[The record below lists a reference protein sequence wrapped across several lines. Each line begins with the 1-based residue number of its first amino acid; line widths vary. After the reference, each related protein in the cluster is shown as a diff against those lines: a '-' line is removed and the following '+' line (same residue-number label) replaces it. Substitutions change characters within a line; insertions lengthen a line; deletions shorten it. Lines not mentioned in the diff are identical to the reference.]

1 MFRTTRTRVS
11 LVRSLVLGTAST
23 ATMATLAASTALI
36 ACANENQPEYWIEK
50 LPDAAWKARAIK
62 RLGTFYED
70 ALTKNN
76 KDENAPE
83 VKALVDKLATP
94 MTNIYVN
101 DYESL
106 DEATREDLIRQL
118 AGFRDART
126 EPALKKALEEFGKKG
141 RGGKDLKWASRA
153 VRDMK
158 LKSVAP
164 DVLASFKKMKPS
176 TKDGAY
182 YRDFNEALVA
192 VADPAWAPELV
203 EILNQDFPMLD
214 PTKKD
219 PNAVNDYKDAL
230 YQTVTAVQLLGEAKS
245 AAAVEPLIKI
255 VLDPVR
261 VDAGNEALLALTKI
275 GKPAAELAV
284 QLLEGKLP
292 ALQEFQK
299 KQIQKKGNLQAPPA
313 GDLHLAPAS
322 MILGAIGRPEGVAPL
337 TKAIADAKEDGD
349 KAQFLS
355 ALAMMPHTKEVLAT
369 FTEGFKDLPEDA
381 SAAGGNA
388 LQTLAEPAALTFD
401 SSLVPTLLERA
412 AELAKQKD
420 ANAGIVPAS
429 TLLLSAIK
437 LMDASQVGKVTAA
450 VKKVSS
456 AANKEPAVQMFF
468 KSVVDALENATAV
481 TQKCGTDAEC
491 FLNAAKDPANQTQ
504 KTQMVA
510 MKAVFSFA
518 QLKGADSVKALV
530 DAMPSFEEGAIRYTA
545 AQAIDHHSPK
555 GNDEAA
561 QALEAIVEKRK
572 DSPDKAK
579 VAADK
584 PLRDV
589 SYRLRAR
596 AQ

>member
-23 ATMATLAASTALI
+23 ATLAAFAASTVLV
-36 ACANENQPEYWIEK
+36 ACANENEPEYWIEK
-50 LPDAAWKARAIK
+50 LPDPAWKARSIK
-62 RLGTFYED
+62 RLGQFYED
-70 ALTKNN
+70 GLSKAN

-83 VKALVDKLATP
+83 VKALVEKLVGP
-94 MTNIYVN
+94 MTNIYVA
-101 DYESL
+101 DYDNL
-106 DEATREDLIRQL
+106 DENTREDLMRQL
-118 AGFRDART
+118 AGFRDPRT

-141 RGGKDLKWASRA
+141 RGGKDVKWASRA

-182 YRDFNEALVA
+182 YRDFNEALVV
-192 VADPAWAPELV
+192 VADPAWGPELV

-230 YQTVTAVQLLGEAKS
+230 YQTVTAVQLLGDAKV

-275 GKPAAELAV
+275 GKPAAEMAV

-292 ALQEFQK
+292 ALQEYQK
-299 KQIQKKGNLQAPPA
+299 KQIQKKNNLQAPPA
-313 GDLHLAPAS
+313 GDLHLAPAA

-349 KAQFLS
+349 KAQFL
-355 ALAMMPHTKEVLAT
+355 ATLAMMPHTKEVLNT

-381 SAAGGNA
+381 SGPGGNV

-401 SSLVPTLLERA
+401 SSFVPTLLERA
-412 AELAKQKD
+412 SVLAKEKD

-437 LMDASQVGKVTAA
+437 LMDASQVGKVSAA
-450 VKKVSS
+450 VKKAAA

-468 KSVVDALENATAV
+468 RSVTEALENASKL

-491 FLNAAKDPANQTQ
+491 YLSAAKDPANQTQ
-504 KTQMVA
+504 KTQMTA
-510 MKAVFSFA
+510 MKAIFAYA
-518 QLKGADSVKALV
+518 QLKGPASVKVLAE
-530 DAMPSFEEGAIRYTA
+530 AMPSFEEASIRYTA
-545 AQAIDHHSPK
+545 AQAIDHHSPT
-555 GNDEAA
+555 GNEEVAK
-561 QALEAIVEKRK
+561 ALEAIVDKRK
-572 DSPDKAK
+572 DSPDRAK

-584 PLRDV
+584 PVRDV
-589 SYRLRAR
+589 VYRLKAR

>member
-36 ACANENQPEYWIEK
+36 ACANENQPEYWIDK
-50 LPDAAWKARAIK
+50 LPEPAWKARAIK

-83 VKALVDKLATP
+83 VKSLVDKLVTP

-101 DYESL
+101 DYDSL

-118 AGFRDART
+118 AGFRDPRT

-164 DVLASFKKMKPS
+164 EVLASFKKMKPS

-182 YRDFNEALVA
+182 YRDFNEALIA

-203 EILNQDFPMLD
+203 EILNQDFPLLD

-275 GKPAAELAV
+275 GKPAAEVAV

-299 KQIQKKGNLQAPPA
+299 KQIQKKGNLQAPPT
-313 GDLHLAPAS
+313 GNLHLAPAA
-322 MILGAIGRPEGVAPL
+322 MILGAIGRPEGIAPL

-355 ALAMMPHTKEVLAT
+355 ALAMLPHTNEVLTT
-369 FTEGFKDLPEDA
+369 FIEGFKDLPEDA
-381 SAAGGNA
+381 TAAGGNA

-437 LMDASQVGKVTAA
+437 LMDASQVSKVSAA
-450 VKKVSS
+450 VKKTSS
-456 AANKEPAVQMFF
+456 AAKEPAVQMFF
-468 KSVVDALENATAV
+468 KSVLDALENATGV

-491 FLNAAKDPANQTQ
+491 FLNAAKEPANQTQ
-504 KTQMVA
+504 KNQMIA
-510 MKAVFSFA
+510 MKAVFAFA
-518 QLKGADSVKALV
+518 QLKGPDSVKALV
-530 DAMPSFEEGAIRYTA
+530 DAMPSFEEAAIRYAA

-561 QALEAIVEKRK
+561 TALEAIVEKRK